1 MILYRIRD
9 AFNWWHQI
17 GDGIKE
23 GFNGKGGQ
31 YFEILPIMIGLAGS
45 VWLHT
50 QSQYDGID
58 DSWRKD
64 PGGRVI
70 STIVCGGIYF

>member
-1 MILYRIRD
+1 MILYRIPD
-9 AFNWWHQI
+9 VFNRWYQI

-31 YFEILPIMIGLAGS
+31 YFEILPIMVGSAGS

-58 DSWRKD
+58 DTQTTEEEYQ
-64 PGGRVI
+64 I
-70 STIVCGGIYF
+70 NN